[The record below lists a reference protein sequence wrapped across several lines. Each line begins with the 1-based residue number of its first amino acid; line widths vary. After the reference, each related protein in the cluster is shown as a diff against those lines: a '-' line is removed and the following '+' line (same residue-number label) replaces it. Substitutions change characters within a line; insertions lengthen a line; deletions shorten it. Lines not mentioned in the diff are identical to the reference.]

1 MTDIRMEP
9 LHEASVWTGDQLQD
23 DHSWEYPLDDTDR
36 AELAAALNGVKET
49 RLEQITAENFP
60 LSGLEGRLCELSHDL
75 GDGRGFALVRGFP
88 VDGHSYE
95 DIERM
100 YWGFCSHLGTGLTQ
114 NGDATFIHYVTDGKL
129 RPSQGRRGV
138 GFPKESKLHID
149 LTDIVSLLCVQQA
162 PDDPPSR
169 VVSST
174 AIYNEMLKRNPKA
187 LPRLYEGF
195 EWDRMDEHAPHETP
209 TSVYKV
215 PLFSEKDGRV
225 SCQYNRNWIN
235 NAAERSGKPLTAEEN
250 AIFDLLD
257 EIAFQLCLEFPFGKG
272 DIQFCNNYTVLH
284 GRAAHAVVEEET
296 LKRVLMRIWLDMPG
310 EIRPFV
316 DDALIRYGN
325 GRHGQIGWTAAEML
339 AGQNTAPRPRRDDGA
354 LAI

>member
-1 MTDIRMEP
+1 MNDIHTDPIDSP
-9 LHEASVWTGDQLQD
+9 NVWTGNALQTNR
-23 DHSWEYPLDDTDR
+23 SWEYVLESRDCE
-36 AELAAALNGVKET
+36 ELTAALAQVKDK
-49 RLEQITAENFP
+49 RLEHIGKAEFELP
-60 LSGLEGRLCELSHDL
+60 GMAGRLEALSNDL
-75 GDGRGFALVRGFP
+75 RDGRGFALIRGFP
-88 VDGHSYE
+88 VDGFSYE

-100 YWGFCSHLGTGLTQ
+100 YWGLCSHIGTGLTQ

-169 VVSST
+169 VASSV
-174 AIYNEMLKRNPKA
+174 AIYNEMLRRRPDA

-209 TSVYKV
+209 TSGYKV
-215 PLFSEKDGRV
+215 PVFSHKDGAV
-225 SCQYNRNWIN
+225 SCQYNRNWIT
-235 NAAERSGKPLTAEEN
+235 NAAERRGQPITDEEN
-250 AIFDLLD
+250 EIFDLLD
-257 EIAFQLCLEFPFGKG
+257 EIAFEVCLEFPFGKG
-272 DIQFCNNYTVLH
+272 DIQFCNNYTTLH
-284 GRAAHAVVEEET
+284 GRAAHGVVEEEER
-296 LKRVLMRIWLDMPG
+296 KRVLMRIWLDMPDA
-310 EIRPFV
+310 IRPFV

-339 AGQNTAPRPRRDDGA
+339 AGVNTKPRARRDDGA
-354 LAI
+354 IVI